1 MAAALCKKF
10 HCGETE
16 EEKPSFSFGSVVLT
30 VATPVLDDVCFGKW
44 STEGEWREQFMLG
57 LMVGLWKEKEPK
69 SRAEEEEEEE
79 EEE

>member
-30 VATPVLDDVCFGKW
+30 VATPVCFGKW